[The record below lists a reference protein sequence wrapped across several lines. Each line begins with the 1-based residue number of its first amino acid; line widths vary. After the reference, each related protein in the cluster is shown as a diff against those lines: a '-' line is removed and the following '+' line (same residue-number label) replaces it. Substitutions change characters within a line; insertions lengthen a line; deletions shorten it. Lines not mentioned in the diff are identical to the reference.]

1 MKLPISAVK
10 AWIAPEDYCVGLW
23 ACGENSRRCFA
34 TAFLGCGFR
43 LSLRQSQR
51 LQFLCFTFSRSSFR
65 SENIAHDGIGLFGL
79 RLRRK
84 LGGFEE
90 LFCGGCHGMLLYLPR
105 ADAVTWTAPFLSLA
119 ASTDDLF
126 LGCRK
131 QSLTLGFLAREL
143 TCPPHSLRLLTC
155 PLLRWL
161 FIGAARPHL
170 AEETFPLHLL
180 LQDPK
185 GLIDVVVSDEYLQ
198 K

>member
-1 MKLPISAVK
+1 
-10 AWIAPEDYCVGLW
+10 
-23 ACGENSRRCFA
+23 
-34 TAFLGCGFR
+34 
-43 LSLRQSQR
+43 
-51 LQFLCFTFSRSSFR
+51 
-65 SENIAHDGIGLFGL
+65 
-79 RLRRK
+79 
-84 LGGFEE
+84 
-90 LFCGGCHGMLLYLPR
+90 MLLYLPR